1 MAERYFD
8 LNGREK
14 CVTAIITV
22 SDREFRISRVV
33 IAARVLYSN
42 HIRKMGELLR
52 RVARLGDDEDSAE
65 AKALAAEAENFAS
78 EKLDAYA
85 RIIRLILEKNGY
97 EYSREWWEENTDEM
111 DMRAFIEK
119 CLMKDSPEADKK
131 KEEAGK
137 K

>member
-8 LNGREK
+8 LNGREN

-65 AKALAAEAENFAS
+65 AKALAKEAENFAS